1 MAKGPTVRMWRRTTF
16 VLLFLIIGG
25 FGTIIVSLFHLQ
37 IIQGEELRTRAI
49 NIQTQDVSLTA
60 QRGTIYDA
68 NMKVLAQSATVWKIV
83 LNPNY
88 VKDDETRTL
97 IANGLAEILD
107 MEPDDIMKALQ
118 KKTFYYRIK
127 SKVET
132 DVKNEVLKFKNDNE
146 LGNAI
151 ILEEDFK
158 RYYPYNSLASTVLG
172 FTNSENQG
180 VIGVE
185 ASYNDYLSGVS
196 GKLVTARNARGTDM
210 PFQYEQKVDAQN
222 GYSLVL
228 TIDEVVQHIL
238 EKAVEEAAVNCGVRN
253 RACGIVMNVKTGE
266 ILGMTVKQDFDPNN
280 PSELADETEKAQV
293 AALSGDEQ
301 AAAKKE
307 ALEKQWRNKCV
318 SDTYNPG
325 SVFKMV
331 TAAMGLE
338 EGVIDESSPFSCSG
352 HYVVGGIS
360 IGCWRTAGHGS
371 ETFAQGLSNSCNPVF
386 MQLGERLG
394 ADTFFKY
401 FEAFG
406 MTQKTGIDL
415 PGESEV
421 SKSLYYDAAGLG
433 PTQLATSAFGQTFR
447 VTPIQMITAAAA
459 VANGGYM
466 VQPHVVSKIIDD
478 DGNIV
483 KTIDTSVK
491 RQVISEDTSKR
502 VSKMLQDTATTGT
515 AKNGY
520 IAGYRIAGKTGTSEK
535 IDEWNAQGREGEKR
549 YIASYCGFAPA
560 DDPEIV
566 MLVFF
571 DEPLPQNGQVF
582 GSAIAGPPF
591 AQTMSEI
598 LPYLGIERKYTEEE
612 LQKLDTTTPSVTGNE
627 LRTAKET
634 ISNASLSCKVM
645 GSGDTVVAQ
654 IPEGGKAIPKGGT
667 VILYTDESSTETTV
681 EVPALTGLTL
691 SQANETAAQYN
702 LNLKITGAA
711 LTGSNVTSDTQD
723 IEPGTKVAPGTV
735 ITVNFVDKEAVH

>member
-1 MAKGPTVRMWRRTTF
+1 MLM
-16 VLLFLIIGG
+16 
-25 FGTIIVSLFHLQ
+25 Q
-37 IIQGEELRTRAI
+37 
-49 NIQTQDVSLTA
+49 
-60 QRGTIYDA
+60 
-68 NMKVLAQSATVWKIV
+68 
-83 LNPNY
+83 
-88 VKDDETRTL
+88 
-97 IANGLAEILD
+97 
-107 MEPDDIMKALQ
+107 
-118 KKTFYYRIK
+118 
-127 SKVET
+127 
-132 DVKNEVLKFKNDNE
+132 
-146 LGNAI
+146 
-151 ILEEDFK
+151 
-158 RYYPYNSLASTVLG
+158 
-172 FTNSENQG
+172 
-180 VIGVE
+180 
-185 ASYNDYLSGVS
+185 
-196 GKLVTARNARGTDM
+196 
-210 PFQYEQKVDAQN
+210 
-222 GYSLVL
+222 
-228 TIDEVVQHIL
+228 
-238 EKAVEEAAVNCGVRN
+238 
-253 RACGIVMNVKTGE
+253 
-266 ILGMTVKQDFDPNN
+266 
-280 PSELADETEKAQV
+280 
-293 AALSGDEQ
+293 
-301 AAAKKE
+301 
-307 ALEKQWRNKCV
+307 
-318 SDTYNPG
+318 
-325 SVFKMV
+325 
-331 TAAMGLE
+331 
-338 EGVIDESSPFSCSG
+338 SSPFSCSG

-466 VQPHVVSKIIDD
+466 VQPHLLSVRLIDD

-491 RQVISEDTSKR
+491 RQVISEDTSKPR
-502 VSKMLQDTATTGT
+502 QSRCCRTTATTGT

-520 IAGYRIAGKTGTSEK
+520 IAGYRICGENRNVGKNSGRMD
-535 IDEWNAQGREGEKR
+535 IAQSREGEKR